1 MRIDVVTLFPEEF
14 RGLTGLGV
22 TGRGIEHGRLD
33 LHVWNPDGDELVTFP
48 KLGKRLD
55 WVLVSREFSII
66 SHEVLQDS
74 VSDHQPVIV
83 EVTLL
88 DIKSQDTA
96 QLSET
101 ITSEADL

>member
-1 MRIDVVTLFPEEF
+1 MGDFNMEYKEKDALLPDLATV
-14 RGLTGLGV
+14 
-22 TGRGIEHGRLD
+22 LD

-66 SHEVLQDS
+66 GHEVLEDP
-74 VSDHQPVIV
+74 VSDHRPVIV

-88 DIKSQDTA
+88 DNKAQDTV
-96 QLSET
+96 QLVQSVT
-101 ITSEADL
+101 RVSAM